1 MEQERNESME
11 IPADFDALL
20 QSSKVYQSA
29 FDRKV
34 EKALQTARARWERE
48 QEAAQT
54 EQETRLQQE
63 AMTRAEQA
71 LADRTAEQDRREAQL
86 ELRLRQ
92 ADVAQQLAEI
102 GLPTR
107 FAPWLTGDTPED
119 SQARVAAFQAAFQQG
134 VDTAVVQRMTG
145 AAPAEPAPS
154 AGYDRSDLQTMTPR
168 EINAHWAEIQNTLK
182 GSV

>member
-1 MEQERNESME
+1 MEEERREQG
-11 IPADFDALL
+11 ADFDALL

-48 QEAAQT
+48 QEAVQAERESQ
-54 EQETRLQQE
+54 LQQE

-71 LADRTAEQDRREAQL
+71 LAERAAEQDQRQAQL
-86 ELRLRQ
+86 DLRLRQ
-92 ADVAQQLAEI
+92 TETAQKLAEI

-107 FAPWLTGDTPED
+107 FAPWLTGDTDED
-119 SQARVAAFQAAFQQG
+119 SQERITAFQAAFQQG
-134 VDTAVVQRMTG
+134 VDAAVVRRMTG
-145 AAPAEPAPS
+145 SVPPEPARP
-154 AGYDRSDLQTMTPR
+154 AGYDRSDLQTMSPQ

>member
-1 MEQERNESME
+1 MEQELREPGEAGESLDE
-11 IPADFDALL
+11 LL
-20 QSSKVYQSA
+20 QSSKAYQSA

-34 EKALQTARARWERE
+34 EKALQTARAKWERE

-54 EQETRLQQE
+54 ERQAQLEQE

-71 LADRTAEQDRREAQL
+71 LAERTAEQDRRQAQL
-86 ELRLRQ
+86 EARLRQ
-92 ADVAQQLAEI
+92 AEVAEHLAEL
-102 GLPTR
+102 GLPTG
-107 FAPWLTGDTPED
+107 FAPWLTGDTSEE

-134 VDTAVVQRMTG
+134 IDTAVALRMTG
-145 AAPAEPAPS
+145 AAPTEPARPT
-154 AGYDRSDLQTMTPR
+154 GYDRSDLQTMSLQ

>member
-1 MEQERNESME
+1 MEQERREQRE
-11 IPADFDALL
+11 DFDALL
-20 QSSKVYQSA
+20 QSSRDYQSA
-29 FDRKV
+29 FDRRM

-54 EQETRLQQE
+54 AREEQLQQA

-71 LADRTAEQDRREAQL
+71 LADRAAEQDRREVQL

-107 FAPWLTGDTPED
+107 FAPWLTGNTPED
-119 SQARVAAFQAAFQQG
+119 SQERIAAFQAAFQQG
-134 VDTAVVQRMTG
+134 VDAAVVTRMTG
-145 AAPAEPAPS
+145 AAPTEPVRP
-154 AGYDRSDLQTMTPR
+154 AGYDKSDLQTMTVQ